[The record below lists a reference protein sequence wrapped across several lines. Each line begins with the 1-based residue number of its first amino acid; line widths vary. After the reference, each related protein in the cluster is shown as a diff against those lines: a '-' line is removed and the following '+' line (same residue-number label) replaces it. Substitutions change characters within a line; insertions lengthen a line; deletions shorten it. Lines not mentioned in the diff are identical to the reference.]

1 MDSSNKGINHEH
13 IESWPTPRHR
23 RTQLDIKTKV
33 PDDKKVP
40 SYAKQHPNMNVPQ
53 PENSPTASSESIR
66 NTSGKSPSSS
76 GMGPGH
82 KNESAMRSCSLDS
95 SACSSEPAELRL
107 VLVGR
112 TGAGKSATGNTILG
126 TESFTSKVSMSS
138 VTKECQ
144 IASGEVQGRSLAVID
159 TPGWFDTSMKDN
171 EVETEVVKCMAMCS
185 PGPHAFLLIIKIDR
199 FTDEQQR
206 TVELILETF
215 RGNMADHT
223 IVIFTH
229 GDLLEGEP
237 IEQFISDEDDERV
250 QHLVQQFGMRFL
262 AFNNKD
268 LNNQDQV
275 TELLKKVDE
284 LLVQNENRHFTNQ
297 QIEMVEKVMQVL
309 EQNQEA
315 LTAELI
321 KRAKQDVRNEGQQ
334 RRDDLLKA
342 LKEDKQ
348 EIQRR
353 RMRIKRKISQILKD
367 LSLSPDPNRLKRLT
381 ESLQREH
388 DNLSQSEEEE
398 KKRMKEAEEEQE
410 ELDLWMQE
418 EEKKREEEVREKASI
433 KSRWYKDPSYLKIL
447 TYLVVFIGGAGLGF
461 IPTLFSLF
469 APAAAAAAPV
479 GLMAQLSA
487 LIGPELVAVLTA
499 AVTASVRNAAPL
511 LFTQCSIQVL
521 MDYNSKDMAKPKEVQ
536 PMYSQWSEKLRSLA
550 VIDTPGWFDT
560 SLTNKEVEQEVLR
573 CMAMCSPGPHAFL
586 LIIKID
592 RFTDEQQQTVE
603 LIQKTFQEN
612 MANHTII
619 IFTHGDVLRGKPIE
633 QFISEQDERVQ
644 GLVQQFG
651 SRFMAFNNNDPKN
664 QDQVT
669 ELLKKVD
676 ELLVQNEY
684 RPFTN
689 QQTKIIYQLL
699 QVLEQNQGPLTDE
712 LIKKAKQEVRNEAQK
727 RREDILKALEK
738 DKQETLK
745 LNIPGKISQI
755 LEELQKEQQSLSPDP
770 NRLKLLTESLQKE
783 KDNLTQSE
791 EKEKKRMK
799 KAEEELE
806 KLDIWVQN
814 EEQKREREV
823 REKASNKSRWY
834 NDPFYFKILMCLGVL
849 MGGAGLGIVALKV
862 IVSATAPAQLLGQ
875 LASLIGPEMV
885 DILKAALKAS
895 VKSAGPM
902 VASHCPMQ

>member
-1 MDSSNKGINHEH
+1 GINHEH

-447 TYLVVFIGGAGLGF
+447 TYLLIDPPSRCCSTSSRSAGTDLQSQQACSRQITTSGAAH
-461 IPTLFSLF
+461 SS
-469 APAAAAAAPV
+469 APASAELRLVLV
-479 GLMAQLSA
+479 GRTGSGKSATGNTILGTESFISEVSMSSVTKECQMAS
-487 LIGPELVAVLTA
+487 
-499 AVTASVRNAAPL
+499 S
-511 LFTQCSIQVL
+511 
-521 MDYNSKDMAKPKEVQ
+521 EVQ
-536 PMYSQWSEKLRSLA
+536 GRSLA

-592 RFTDEQQQTVE
+592 RFTEEQQQTVE

-644 GLVQQFG
+644 RLVQQFG
-651 SRFMAFNNNDPKN
+651 SRFLAFNNNDLKN

-684 RPFTN
+684 RHFTN
-689 QQTKIIYQLL
+689 QRIEIINKVM
-699 QVLEQNQGPLTDE
+699 QVLQQNEEALTDE
-712 LIKKAKQEVRNEAQK
+712 LIKRTKQDVRNEGQQ
-727 RREDILKALEK
+727 RSYDILKVLEE
-738 DKQETLK
+738 DKQAIERRK
-745 LNIPGKISQI
+745 LHIRKKISQI
-755 LEELQKEQQSLSPDP
+755 LEDLTKEQKSLSPDP
-770 NRLKLLTESLQKE
+770 NRLKRLTESLQRE
-783 KDNLTQSE
+783 HDNLSQSDE
-791 EKEKKRMK
+791 EEKKRMK
-799 KAEEELE
+799 EAEKEQEELDLWMQEEE
-806 KLDIWVQN
+806 K
-814 EEQKREREV
+814 KREEEERK
-823 REKASNKSRWY
+823 KASKRSRWY
-834 NDPFYFKILMCLGVL
+834 KDPFYFKILTYLVVFI
-849 MGGAGLGIVALKV
+849 GGAGLGILPKLLGFM
-862 IVSATAPAQLLGQ
+862 APAAAAAPVGLTARLS
-875 LASLIGPEMV
+875 SLIGPELATV
-885 DILKAALKAS
+885 FTAAIIDS
-895 VKSAGPM
+895 VRNTAPLLVTQCSI
-902 VASHCPMQ
+902 Q